1 MNTDGIINDDFLV
14 EIKCPFAVR
23 DTFPNKGF
31 VIFSFI
37 HKIGQKYK

>member
-23 DTFPNKGF
+23 DTLT
-31 VIFSFI
+31 FSEAMNS
-37 HKIGQKYK
+37 